1 MSVSGDKHLQEMVST
16 SWILV
21 LRIRFEHGV
30 YPVSS
35 GALSLVVVVNLYL
48 STGSCAL
55 PRRRARK
62 LSLRKGCTR
71 QKANKLKAT

>member
-30 YPVSS
+30 GKKNSIFTIPYPVSS

-48 STGSCAL
+48 STGSCITIKCS
-55 PRRRARK
+55 PK
-62 LSLRKGCTR
+62 ETC
-71 QKANKLKAT
+71 